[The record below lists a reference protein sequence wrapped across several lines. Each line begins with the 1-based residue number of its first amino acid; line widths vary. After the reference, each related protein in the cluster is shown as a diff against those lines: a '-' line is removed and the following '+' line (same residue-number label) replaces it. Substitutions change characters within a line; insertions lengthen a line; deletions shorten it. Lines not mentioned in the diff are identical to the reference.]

1 MMASENQGSIDLVN
15 DTRLNV
21 ASLLLENVGGTREL
35 TITLTA
41 FPLDDELAASDVLG
55 NIRLTRLQDGILAT
69 GKLSGHVE
77 LECARCLNLYD
88 QPFNTRLTEQFRQ
101 TVDVLSGHGF
111 TPPRGEP
118 TNEGE
123 DEDDEPGFDIND
135 AHEIDLTELLRQ
147 NILLALP
154 MRPDCG
160 DICPGPPEIDNGP
173 ESDVDSR
180 FAALQHLLDDE

>member
-1 MMASENQGSIDLVN
+1 MMAAENPGSIDLVN
-15 DTRLNV
+15 DTGLNV
-21 ASLLLENVGGTREL
+21 ASLLMENIGGTREL
-35 TITLTA
+35 TITLTS
-41 FPLDDELAASDVLG
+41 FPLDEDLVASDVLG
-55 NIRLTRLQDGILAT
+55 TIRLTRLQSGILAT

-88 QPFNTRLTEQFRQ
+88 QPFTTRLSEQFRQ
-101 TVDVLSGHGF
+101 TVDIQSGVGI
-111 TPPRGEP
+111 TPPRSEP
-118 TNEGE
+118 DDDE
-123 DEDDEPGFDIND
+123 DEDDEPGFEIND

-173 ESDVDSR
+173 DADVDSR
-180 FAALQHLLDDE
+180 FAALQQLLDDE